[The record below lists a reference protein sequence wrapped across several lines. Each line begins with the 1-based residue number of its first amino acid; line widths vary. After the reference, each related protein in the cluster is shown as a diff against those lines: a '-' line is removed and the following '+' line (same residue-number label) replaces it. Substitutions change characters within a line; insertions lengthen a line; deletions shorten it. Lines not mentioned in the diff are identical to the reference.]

1 MASLRTI
8 FRQIE
13 REGAR
18 FGLFPLMRDGKV
30 SVCEMVHELPP
41 GGRVDRLVQPH
52 KAPRVVCSL
61 DETSPMDSWASIVAR
76 CLSRHQHDYMKMVR
90 KHWRRQS
97 EEGQRKLDDM
107 KRDIKARLFSKLVRG
122 RVMSLPPVRG

>member
-18 FGLFPLMRDGKV
+18 FGLFPLMREGKV
-30 SVCEMVHELPP
+30 SVCERVLEHAPH
-41 GGRVDRLVQPH
+41 GRADRLVQP
-52 KAPRVVCSL
+52 ARRDRVVCSF
-61 DETSPMDSWASIVAR
+61 DETSPMDAWASVLAR
-76 CLSRHQHDYMKMVR
+76 RFSRHQHDFMRMVKKR
-90 KHWRRQS
+90 ARRLHAEQ
-97 EEGQRKLDDM
+97 QRTVEDM
-107 KRDIKARLFSKLVRG
+107 KRDIRARLFSRVVRQ